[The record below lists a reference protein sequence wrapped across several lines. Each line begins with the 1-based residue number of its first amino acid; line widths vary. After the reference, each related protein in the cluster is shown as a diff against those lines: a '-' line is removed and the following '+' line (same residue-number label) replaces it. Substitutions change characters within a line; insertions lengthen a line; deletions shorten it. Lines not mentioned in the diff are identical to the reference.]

1 MISRTLTGE
10 YNFWWVEEVRGKGVE
25 WFGGGGGGG
34 ESDITSI
41 NFEGNSIKAS
51 VNFNF
56 GF

>member
-10 YNFWWVEEVRGKGVE
+10 YNFWRVEEVRGKGVE
-25 WFGGGGGGG
+25 WLGGGWG